1 MLETIRRICEATIRT
16 YVIPEV
22 RWGTATTVGASGVSV
37 TIPGSPNPLAP
48 LPALGVVRPGDAVLV
63 LLWGARA
70 VVLGAR
76 RGDPSWKPITL
87 TNGWTGAASY
97 RLIDGTVE
105 FSGTVSHATAAQGG
119 QIATLNLG
127 GPALRNSGAALIL
140 NAGTGMARV
149 SFWTSQILM
158 YGYFNGGTASNVV
171 LDGVRLPL
179 A

>member
-1 MLETIRRICEATIRT
+1 MLETIRKICESVIRT

-37 TIPGSPNPLAP
+37 KIPGAPDPLAP
-48 LPALGVVRPGDAVLV
+48 LPALGIVRPGDAVLV

-76 RGDPSWKPITL
+76 RGDPSWRPITL
-87 TNGWTGAASY
+87 ATGWKGTASY
-97 RLIDGTVE
+97 RIIDGAVE
-105 FSGTVSHATAAQGG
+105 FSGTVSHDTATQGG
-119 QIATLNLG
+119 QIAPLNFG
-127 GPALRNSGAALIL
+127 GGGLKNGGAVLVL
-140 NAGTGMARV
+140 SAGPGMARV
-149 SFWTSQILM
+149 SFWSAQILM
-158 YGYFNGGTASNVV
+158 YGYLNGGTASNVV